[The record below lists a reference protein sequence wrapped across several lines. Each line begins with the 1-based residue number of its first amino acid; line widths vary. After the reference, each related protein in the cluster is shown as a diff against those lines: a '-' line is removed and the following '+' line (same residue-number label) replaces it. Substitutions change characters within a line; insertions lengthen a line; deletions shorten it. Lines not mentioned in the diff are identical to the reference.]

1 MISSCQILGD
11 FLQMIGWKKVKTDHK
26 FKTITLNSV
35 LSIVAGW
42 RESGGE
48 NFWGRV
54 EKSKI
59 FTFFGEHQRYLQKIQ
74 LLHFKISKIVAVW
87 PRIVVAFLV
96 KFFGAGFGGL
106 WLQKWRFLIWNS

>member
-1 MISSCQILGD
+1 M
-11 FLQMIGWKKVKTDHK
+11 
-26 FKTITLNSV
+26 

-42 RESGGE
+42 RESGGLGHLCGGE

-59 FTFFGEHQRYLQKIQ
+59 LTFFGEHKRYLQKIQ

-87 PRIVVAFLV
+87 PRIVVFFLV
-96 KFFGAGFGGL
+96 KIFGAGFGGL

>member
-1 MISSCQILGD
+1 MNQVYCVAYEQNVIVYI
-11 FLQMIGWKKVKTDHK
+11 FLTRSFVLMQWP
-26 FKTITLNSV
+26 V

-42 RESGGE
+42 RESGGLGHLCGGE

-59 FTFFGEHQRYLQKIQ
+59 FTFFCEHQRYLQKIQ

-87 PRIVVAFLV
+87 PKIEVVF
-96 KFFGAGFGGL
+96 
-106 WLQKWRFLIWNS
+106 W

>member
-1 MISSCQILGD
+1 M
-11 FLQMIGWKKVKTDHK
+11 
-26 FKTITLNSV
+26 

-42 RESGGE
+42 RESGGLGHLCGGE

-59 FTFFGEHQRYLQKIQ
+59 FTFFCEHQRYLQKIQ

-87 PRIVVAFLV
+87 PKIMVVFLV
-96 KFFGAGFGGL
+96 KSFGAGFGSKSGG
-106 WLQKWRFLIWNS
+106 F

>member
-1 MISSCQILGD
+1 M
-11 FLQMIGWKKVKTDHK
+11 
-26 FKTITLNSV
+26 

-42 RESGGE
+42 RESGGLGHLCGGE

-87 PRIVVAFLV
+87 PKIMVVFLV
-96 KFFGAGFGGL
+96 KIFGAGFGGF
-106 WLQKWRFLIWNS
+106 WLQKWRFLI